1 MSGLGVAPYLRGMP
15 WNWLVTV
22 VLALHFGY
30 IAYLV
35 LGGFVAWRW
44 PKTIW
49 LHLAA
54 CVWGVA
60 IVTGKVNCPLTYA
73 ENWAREKAGMARLS
87 QGFVDRYLDNV
98 IYPAQYVNL
107 ARLAVAIV
115 VAVGWTGV
123 CLRWRKRRLAA
134 TQVRSERKSGEPG
147 ERAATV

>member
-1 MSGLGVAPYLRGMP
+1 MRWS
-15 WNWLVTV
+15 WLVTV

-30 IAYLV
+30 MAYLV

-44 PKTIW
+44 PRTIW

-54 CVWGVA
+54 CAWGVA

-73 ENWAREKAGMARLS
+73 ENWARQKAGMSRLS

-98 IYPAQYVNL
+98 IYPAQYVNV

-123 CLRWRKRRLAA
+123 FLRWRRRRLAA
-134 TQVRSERKSGEPG
+134 TQARSEPKSAEPG